1 MRSYMFYFAAAAS
14 LIIAVLLGTGCYKR
28 DLTGDDALMVERAGT
43 IGLAINTYHQ
53 STAEWPETIRAAAA
67 YLQLG
72 TSWPDNPYNG
82 KPIED
87 CGSPDFD
94 PATSV
99 GMVYYEKFYRDEQL
113 MNYQL
118 HVFGAKGKLHIYGN
132 SAFGA
137 KE

>member
-1 MRSYMFYFAAAAS
+1 MHFNMFYFGAAAVFV
-14 LIIAVLLGTGCYKR
+14 AVTLLPTGCYKR
-28 DLTGDDALMVERAGT
+28 ELAGDDALMVERARA

-53 STAEWPETIRAAAA
+53 DTAEWPETIRAAEP
-67 YLQLG
+67 YLQAG
-72 TSWPDNPYNG
+72 TSWPDNPYNS

-87 CGSPDFD
+87 TGSPDFD

-99 GMVYYEKFYRDEQL
+99 GMVYYEKFYRDDQL

-118 HVFGAKGKLHIYGN
+118 HVFGKKGTLHIFGN